1 MVNAKPA
8 ILINNMRK
16 FSAAVFTISIAALC
30 STGCLKEKIRD
41 NTGLINK
48 GGSTNTTLSI
58 NMSTDKS
65 AYNPGD
71 IVTISIDQSVPATAH
86 VRYKQAGGIIHD
98 AVVTGTSWT
107 WTSPSTDFTGYMVEV
122 YDTVQTKEVI
132 YGAIGVDISSD
143 PSRFPRNGFLS
154 AFGALNS
161 TDINTV
167 MASLNRY
174 HMNYVQFQDWEY
186 EHQNPLAGT
195 PASPDPN
202 WKDIANRDNYQ
213 NTVQSY
219 IATAHGYNMKTLSY
233 NLCYGALSNANSEGV
248 QDQWYLYNDANHG
261 NKNVNPLPMPPFK
274 SNIYV
279 LDPSNTGWQSYIAGK
294 TNNAYQVY
302 NFDGWQVDQLGDRG
316 TVYNYAGT
324 KVDLT
329 TTFAPFLTAMKAAA
343 PTKRLVMNAV
353 TQYGQPQIATAP
365 VDFLYSE
372 VWSPSDN
379 FSDLANIIQSNDAQT
394 SGAKRSVLA
403 AYMDY
408 NVANNTGY
416 FNTPG
421 VIMADA
427 VIFAFGGS
435 HLELGEHMLGKEYF
449 PNANLVMPDDLK
461 AAMIN
466 YYDFLTGYENLL
478 RDGGTFN
485 SPAVASADSKVKFN
499 NWPPQLGQVS
509 VIGKDLGTKQVIH
522 LVNFTNANSLAW
534 RDADG
539 KEVKPVTVTNPQF
552 TFSTS
557 KTVAKVWV
565 ASPDFN
571 NGASQTLSFTQSGGQ
586 VTFTVPSLQYWDMV
600 VVEYQ

>member
-1 MVNAKPA
+1 MKKNNG
-8 ILINNMRK
+8 LIFV
-16 FSAAVFTISIAALC
+16 FSAIVLC
-30 STGCLKEKIRD
+30 SFGCLKEKIQD
-41 NTGLINK
+41 NTGLINS
-48 GGSTNTTLSI
+48 GSSTATVLAV
-58 NMSTDKS
+58 NMSTDKA
-65 AYNPGD
+65 AYSPGD
-71 IVTISIDQSVPATAH
+71 MVTISINQSVPATAH
-86 VRYKQAGGIIHD
+86 VRYKQAGNIIHD
-98 AVVTGTSWT
+98 AAVTGNAWT
-107 WTSPSTDFTGYMVEV
+107 WTAPSADFTGYMVEL
-122 YDTVQTKEVI
+122 YDTVKTKEVI
-132 YGAIGVDISSD
+132 YGAIGVDVSSD

-154 AFGALNS
+154 AYGALSS

-167 MASLNRY
+167 MTSLNRY

-186 EHQNPLAGT
+186 EHQEPLAGT
-195 PASPDPN
+195 PAAPDPS
-202 WKDIANRDNYQ
+202 WKDIANRDNYL

-219 IATAHGYNMKTLSY
+219 ITTAHGYGMKALSY
-233 NLCYGALSNANSEGV
+233 NLAYGALSDANAEGV
-248 QDQWYLYNDANHG
+248 QDSWYLYNDANH
-261 NKNVNPLPMPPFK
+261 NTKNVNPLSSPFK

-279 LDPSNTGWQSYIAGK
+279 LDPSNINWQTFIAEK
-294 TNNAYQVY
+294 TNEAYQVY
-302 NFDGWQVDQLGDRG
+302 SFDGWQVDQLGDRG
-316 TVYNYAGT
+316 TVYNYAGN

-329 TTFAPFLTAMKAAA
+329 TTFAPFLTAMKTAA

-353 TQYGQPQIATAP
+353 AQYGQAQIATAP
-365 VDFLYSE
+365 VDFLYTE
-372 VWSPSDN
+372 VWSPYDN

-394 SGAKRSVLA
+394 SGAKRSILA

-408 NVANNTGY
+408 NVANSAGY

-421 VIMADA
+421 VIMTDA

-449 PNANLVMPDDLK
+449 PNANLVMPADLK
-461 AAMIN
+461 TAMIS

-485 SPAVASADSKVKFN
+485 SPALASADNKVKLN

-509 VIGKDLGTKQVIH
+509 VIAKDLGTKQVIH

-539 KEVKPVTVTNPQF
+539 KQVKPVTIASPQF
-552 TFSTS
+552 TFATS
-557 KTVAKVWV
+557 KTVAKIWV

-571 NGASQTLSFTQSGGQ
+571 HGASQILSFTQAGGQ
-586 VTFTVPSLQYWDMV
+586 VTFTLPSLQYWDMI